1 MSIPSSRVPYS
12 AIVDRPALPPL
23 PGGKRMVV
31 WTIINVEVWDIS
43 RPMPR
48 TVLVPPQ
55 DKPLLPDVANWSW
68 HEYGMRVGFWR
79 FMSLF
84 ERLGIRGT
92 LAING
97 RVCVD
102 YPRVAEAAEKAGWE
116 FMGHGFD
123 QLPTHLEKDQFA
135 MMRRTVET
143 ISSFTG
149 KPPKGWLA
157 PGLSQ
162 TLDTPDNLAA
172 AGIRY
177 IADWVYDDE
186 PTTIAT
192 AHGPLVTIP
201 YSLETNDIPVCVV
214 QHHESQYWA
223 RKCCDQFDQLYAESA
238 VRPKFMGIAI
248 HPYVSGQPFRFKYL
262 ESIYRH
268 IGQYSD
274 VGHWRGDEIFDW
286 YVAAQEGSSR

>member
-1 MSIPSSRVPYS
+1 MTIPSSRAPYS
-12 AIVDRPALPPL
+12 AIVDRPRLPPL
-23 PGGKRMVV
+23 PGGTRMIV

-55 DKPLLPDVANWSW
+55 DKPLMPDVPNWSW

-84 ERLGIRGT
+84 GRLGIRGT

-102 YPRVAEAAEKAGWE
+102 YPRVARAAKDAGWE
-116 FMGHGFD
+116 FMGHGYD
-123 QLPTHLEKDQFA
+123 QLPTHLEKDQVG
-135 MMRRTVET
+135 MMKRTVET
-143 ISSFTG
+143 ITTFTG
-149 KPPKGWLA
+149 KAPIGWLA
-157 PGLSQ
+157 PGLSE
-162 TLDTPDNLAA
+162 TLDTPDNLSA
-172 AGIRY
+172 AGIKY

-186 PTTIAT
+186 PTTLTT
-192 AHGPLVTIP
+192 ANGPLVTIP

-214 QHHESQYWA
+214 QHHESSYWA
-223 RKCCDQFDQLYAESA
+223 QKCRDQFDQLYAESA
-238 VRPKFMGIAI
+238 TRPKFMGIAI

-262 ESIYRH
+262 ESIYAH
-268 IGQYSD
+268 IGQYAD
-274 VGHWRGDEIFDW
+274 VAHWTGEQIYEW
-286 YVAAQEGSSR
+286 YVAAHAAVR